1 MEGELHLK
9 LFLVLLIV
17 VGIVLCLIFV
27 LFTEINFKLLRNYVG
42 QTVDFGSWYLVL
54 TTTVITCLMLLLTC

>member
-1 MEGELHLK
+1 MIKVIKSLKIFVEGELHLK

-42 QTVDFGSWYLVL
+42 QTVDFW
-54 TTTVITCLMLLLTC
+54 